1 MNPSPAAELLLSML
15 PEVDVEA
22 SLKELHME
30 KHGQG
35 GALGPGLPSDS
46 DGRILVLKD
55 RADR

>member
-1 MNPSPAAELLLSML
+1 ML